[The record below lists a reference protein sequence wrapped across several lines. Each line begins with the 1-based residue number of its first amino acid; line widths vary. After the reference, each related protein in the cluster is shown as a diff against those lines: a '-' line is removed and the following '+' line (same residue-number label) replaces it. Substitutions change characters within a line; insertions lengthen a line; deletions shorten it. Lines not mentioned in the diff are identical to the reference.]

1 MKPVLFIQHRA
12 PYSGEGPGEL
22 LDALLVSAAFGQ
34 AVSVLFQDDGVWQLL
49 PDQDGRALDRKNL
62 LSQLKALGLYE
73 VDKLYVDA
81 CSLAERQLKVEA
93 LGLDV
98 TALDAAGVQQ
108 LVASHELALR
118 F

>member
-1 MKPVLFIQHRA
+1 MKPVLFIQHRP

-34 AVSVLFQDDGVWQLL
+34 PVSVLFQDDGVWQLL
-49 PDQDGRALDRKNL
+49 PEQDGHALERKNL

-73 VDKLYVDA
+73 VDKLYVDTA
-81 CSLAERQLKVEA
+81 SLQERQLEASA
-93 LGLDV
+93 LGLEV
-98 TALDAAGVQQ
+98 TPLDAAGVRQ
-108 LVASHELALR
+108 LLASHELALR